1 MAMMMA
7 RPTAASAAAT
17 TMTKKTKTW
26 PETWFHRCE
35 KATKVRLTALSINS
49 IDMKMVMMFRLIR
62 KLAAPTEKSTA
73 ARIRYQEMGTVMS
86 VISPP
91 FLGRNAENDADKGT
105 DKSSEYGH
113 EVIHLDVHYCS

>member
-49 IDMKMVMMFRLIR
+49 IDMKMVMMLRLRR
-62 KLAAPTEKSTA
+62 KLATPTEKSTA
-73 ARIRYQEMGTVMS
+73 ARTRYQEIGTTVAMKT
-86 VISPP
+86 IAP
-91 FLGRNAENDADKGT
+91 FARARRLRG
-105 DKSSEYGH
+105 
-113 EVIHLDVHYCS
+113 

>member
-1 MAMMMA
+1 M
-7 RPTAASAAAT
+7 
-17 TMTKKTKTW
+17 
-26 PETWFHRCE
+26 CE
-35 KATKVRLTALSINS
+35 KATKVRLTTLSINS

-113 EVIHLDVHYCS
+113 EVIHLDVHYCSFRARTTAPRMAMRIRMLVTSKG